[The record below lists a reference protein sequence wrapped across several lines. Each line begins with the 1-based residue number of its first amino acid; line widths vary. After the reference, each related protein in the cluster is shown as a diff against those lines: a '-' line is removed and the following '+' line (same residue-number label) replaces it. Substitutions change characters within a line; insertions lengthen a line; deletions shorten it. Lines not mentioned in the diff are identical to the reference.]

1 LNGRSYQKVQE
12 FSTACQQNWRHDN
25 AAKVVYNA
33 PPVIEL
39 HRDHLGRAG
48 GTGQSSIPL
57 REHRRGAKV
66 LFCRFVLGSGSWAA
80 WLNVWD

>member
-1 LNGRSYQKVQE
+1 MRHPLLS
-12 FSTACQQNWRHDN
+12 STAIIL
-25 AAKVVYNA
+25 A
-33 PPVIEL
+33 
-39 HRDHLGRAG
+39 GAG